1 MPSDSS
7 WNCLHKRLHT
17 FRNPVFAG
25 VLGVDRLP
33 PKQKA
38 PGSSPGG
45 GMAGNP
51 FICRGFRSFAF
62 CLYDILSC
70 KNYGNTNVFRVQTF
84 TQTFTHFW

>member
-7 WNCLHKRLHT
+7 WKLLPKLLPV

-25 VLGVDRLP
+25 GLGVGRLP

-51 FICRGFRSFAF
+51 FVYRGFRSFAF

-70 KNYGNTNVFRVQTF
+70 KNYGNTNVFRVQTV
-84 TQTFTHFW
+84 TQTVTRFW